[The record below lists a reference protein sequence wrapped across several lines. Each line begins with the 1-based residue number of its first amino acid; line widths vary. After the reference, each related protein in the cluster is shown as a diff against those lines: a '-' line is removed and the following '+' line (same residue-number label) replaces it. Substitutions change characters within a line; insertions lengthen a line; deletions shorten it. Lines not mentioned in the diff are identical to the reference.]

1 VGPVVLGVILGPLL
15 ETQFRR
21 AVQISQGDLTV
32 FVTRPL
38 SAIILLAALAAIALP
53 YLPRLVARVRGRPVT
68 EERLVFGEE
77 ED

>member
-21 AVQISQGDLTV
+21 AVQISQGDLSV

-38 SAIILLAALAAIALP
+38 SAIILVAAVGAIALP
-53 YLPRLVARVRGRPVT
+53 YLPRLVAKIRGRPIT
-68 EERLVFGEE
+68 EERLVFGDE